1 MYCLTNVGTVTSA
14 VPSAPVNVLVV
25 DADNTSLLLMW
36 DPPTFPNGIILSY
49 RLEYFGVE
57 TTSIVNSSFYDVRDM
72 TVYNVT
78 STIINELVPFST
90 YNITVAAAT
99 SIGEGPP
106 SSMVANMTKEG
117 SK

>member
-36 DPPTFPNGIILSY
+36 DPPTIPNGIILSY
-49 RLEYFGVE
+49 RVEYFGVE
-57 TTSIVNSSFYDVRDM
+57 TTSTVNSSFYNVRDK
-72 TVYNVT
+72 TVYNVA
-78 STIINELVPFST
+78 STFIYDLVPFST

-106 SSMVANMTKEG
+106 SSMVAYMTEEG
-117 SK
+117 S

>member
-14 VPSAPVNVLVV
+14 VPSSPVNVLVV

-36 DPPTFPNGIILSY
+36 DPPTIPNGIILSY
-49 RLEYFGVE
+49 RVEYFGVE
-57 TTSIVNSSFYDVRDM
+57 TTSTVNSSFYDVRDK
-72 TVYNVT
+72 TVYNVA
-78 STIINELVPFST
+78 STFIYDLVPFST

-106 SSMVANMTKEG
+106 SSMIAYMTEEG
-117 SK
+117 S